1 MEKGIV
7 SQKKKRAEWVDAAKL
22 AAILAVLLDHTHE
35 ILYQSH
41 QLGFF
46 SLYNVSIFILL
57 MGVTTYWSYRKA
69 DERRVAGQWAAGR
82 QGAARGKGVEADVAG
97 QSATTVEAGQRDGT
111 RSAGAVLREETLRV
125 LRKCLG
131 IFLPYLLATTVYFLV
146 LFDSYD
152 FSIYWYYLWHFS
164 LSAPFYYVFLYMQL
178 VVVSPFLYAFVKRT
192 ESRKWLWIVGAAVI
206 LVISSLTTNHTNIA
220 DIYGGGGK
228 LFGGTYLFLLYLGML
243 FGAVH
248 DGVVNRLAGSGRK
261 AGSLL
266 PVCVGFLVSLGFTLA
281 WWQFFARN
289 EGGIDAHLPFGPGF
303 NPPSISLTLFAC
315 GMGLTVFFLGQVVD
329 RIDRKA
335 LSGCFSALAWLG
347 KHTLY
352 IFLWHRF
359 FLDIVF
365 PWFQGRGVVI
375 GNPVLKWIVYFGV
388 MIGGSLLIEQA
399 VKLAKSIP
407 RRLGSGLGKK
417 S

>member
-46 SLYNVSIFILL
+46 SLYNVSLFILL

-69 DERRVAGQWAAGR
+69 DER
-82 QGAARGKGVEADVAG
+82 
-97 QSATTVEAGQRDGT
+97 RDGT

-192 ESRKWLWIVGAAVI
+192 ESRKWLWIVGAVVI
-206 LVISSLTTNHTNIA
+206 LMISSLTTNHTNIA

-248 DGVVNRLAGSGRK
+248 DRVVSKLADPSAYGKAGTGADITPGSGRTS
-261 AGSLL
+261 GSLF
-266 PVCVGFLVSLGFTLA
+266 PVCVCFLVSLGFTLV
-281 WWQFFARN
+281 WWQFFACN

-315 GMGLTVFFLGQVVD
+315 GMGLTVFFLGQIVD
-329 RIDRKA
+329 RVDRKA

-365 PWFQGRGVVI
+365 PWFQGRGIII

-407 RRLGSGLGKK
+407 RRLGLGLGRK

>member
-46 SLYNVSIFILL
+46 SLYNVSLFILL

-69 DERRVAGQWAAGR
+69 DERR
-82 QGAARGKGVEADVAG
+82 
-97 QSATTVEAGQRDGT
+97 DGS
-111 RSAGAVLREETLRV
+111 RSAGAVLREESLRV

-178 VVVSPFLYAFVKRT
+178 VVVSPFLYAFVKLSER
-192 ESRKWLWIVGAAVI
+192 RKWLWIVGAVVI

-248 DGVVNRLAGSGRK
+248 DKLVSRLSGSGRK
-261 AGSLL
+261 AGNLL
-266 PVCVGFLVSLGFTLA
+266 PAGVGFLVSLGFTLA

-289 EGGIDAHLPFGPGF
+289 EAGIDAHLPFGPGF

-335 LSGCFSALAWLG
+335 LSFGFSALAWLG

-417 S
+417 N